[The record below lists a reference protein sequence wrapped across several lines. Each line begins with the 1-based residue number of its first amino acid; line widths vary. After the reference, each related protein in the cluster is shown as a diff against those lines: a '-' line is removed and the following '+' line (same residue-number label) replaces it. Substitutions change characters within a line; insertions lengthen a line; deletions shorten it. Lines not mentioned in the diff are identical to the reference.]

1 MSKQDYRLIQESCL
15 SVILNHSFTVVF
27 NNYVGELKRH
37 DIHESRL
44 SVTAPQPHDTHMY
57 RNYYGNAWCTLHI
70 TWGQGPFGRPISR
83 CAEPHFQVRKYLK
96 DITALPPH
104 RHTCHYYGTIIIV
117 PIDPRTLHPSFVS
130 ILPLL
135 S

>member
-15 SVILNHSFTVVF
+15 SVILNRSFTVVF

-44 SVTAPQPHDTHMY
+44 SVTSPQPHDTHMY
-57 RNYYGNAWCTLHI
+57 RNYYGMVTPGVPGDRARSGVLFHVARNL
-70 TWGQGPFGRPISR
+70 ISR
-83 CAEPHFQVRKYLK
+83 SESILK
-96 DITALPPH
+96 ILPTALPPH
-104 RHTCHYYGTIIIV
+104 RHTCHYYGTITIV
-117 PIDPRTLHPSFVS
+117 PIDSRTLHRSFVS